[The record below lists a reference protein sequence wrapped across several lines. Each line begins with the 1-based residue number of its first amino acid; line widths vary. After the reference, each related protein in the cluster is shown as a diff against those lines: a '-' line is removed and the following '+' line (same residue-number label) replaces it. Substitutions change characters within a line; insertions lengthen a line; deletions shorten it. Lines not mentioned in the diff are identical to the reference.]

1 MHSFKQIALTLV
13 GLMVP
18 VSRGPAMQHF
28 FPLFDEVRAVTNWKN
43 PFHKESS
50 VSYQVASDHEAEVTV

>member
-1 MHSFKQIALTLV
+1 
-13 GLMVP
+13 
-18 VSRGPAMQHF
+18 MQHF